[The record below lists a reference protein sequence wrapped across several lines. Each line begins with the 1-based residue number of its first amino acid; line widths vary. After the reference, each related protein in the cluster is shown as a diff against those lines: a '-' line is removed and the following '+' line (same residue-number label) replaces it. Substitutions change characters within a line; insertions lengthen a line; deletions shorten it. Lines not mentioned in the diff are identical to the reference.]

1 MTTRPDPAGDPLPPA
16 CRATADRLNR
26 VLDGEWEATSLDADR
41 HPAACAA
48 CRERVAAARLILSVL
63 ATPEPVAAPPGLTDR
78 IVSAVRAD
86 RRSRARRRVLAFAG
100 GLAAAAAVVLAVWL
114 GRPTDAPPVAPDVA
128 VNVPPAVAPK
138 PQPAPVRIG
147 EGLSKF
153 GQALR
158 DTPVGL
164 PDPADAGRVF
174 ATLTDAL
181 TRPMAPADGAPGSA
195 LADLPDAARAGLEPV
210 TGTAQKALA
219 RLLRDVGGV
228 NPKPKS

>member
-1 MTTRPDPAGDPLPPA
+1 MTRPTPTDDPLPPA

-26 VLDGEWEATSLDADR
+26 VLDGEWEAASLDADR
-41 HPAACAA
+41 HPAGCAA
-48 CRERVAAARLILSVL
+48 CRERVAAARLVLSVL
-63 ATPEPVAAPPGLTDR
+63 AQPEPVAAPPGLTDR

-86 RRSRARRRVLAFAG
+86 RRAQARRRVLAFAG
-100 GLAAAAAVVLAVWL
+100 GLAAAAAVALAAWL
-114 GRPTDAPPVAPDVA
+114 GRPADAPQPRAPDVA
-128 VNVPPAVAPK
+128 AGVPPAVAPE
-138 PQPAPVRIG
+138 PRAVPVRIG

-158 DTPVGL
+158 DTPIGI
-164 PDPADAGRVF
+164 ADASAAPRVL

-181 TRPMAPADGAPGSA
+181 TRRLDPAEEPTGTT

-210 TGTAQKALA
+210 TGTAQKAFA

-228 NPKPKS
+228 SPKPKS